1 MDKIINYKE
10 RVATVKAMDAIVRSL
25 NDEGYLMNWLELGVP
40 DGEVDDNTRDEDL
53 YWLVENNDDFGD
65 LMHTFVCIMKSQP
78 KNNAMYVDG
87 VFSTENQ
94 IF

>member
-65 LMHTFVCIMKSQP
+65 LMHTFVLYYEEP
-78 KNNAMYVDG
+78 
-87 VFSTENQ
+87 TEE
-94 IF
+94 